1 MIIPSEN
8 GKYPPK
14 KFREI
19 DSPGYSLNFLAHSDL
34 VEKVTG
40 DFFFLKNNNN
50 ILNCRHF
57 LIFSKFF
64 VKFCHTTNCTT
75 CDCCIKL

>member
-40 DFFFLKNNNN
+40 DFFILKNNNN
-50 ILNCRHF
+50 I
-57 LIFSKFF
+57 
-64 VKFCHTTNCTT
+64 
-75 CDCCIKL
+75 KL

>member
-19 DSPGYSLNFLAHSDL
+19 DLPGYSLNFLAHSDL
-34 VEKVTG
+34 VEKVMG
-40 DFFFLKNNNN
+40 DFFILKNNNN
-50 ILNCRHF
+50 I
-57 LIFSKFF
+57 
-64 VKFCHTTNCTT
+64 
-75 CDCCIKL
+75 KL